1 MFQLVNPTAMDPVGI
16 FMLKSVIVIFDSL
29 EETAESFK
37 WEAMSM
43 KNSDAVIDAINN
55 QIHPVVLAA
64 QFSGDLP
71 CVHAMVAISE
81 RTFKNEKFLSCKNSY
96 RDDPDIPGTF
106 HHNFGFR
113 TELDHILQTKY
124 LIWKNIRLET

>member
-1 MFQLVNPTAMDPVGI
+1 
-16 FMLKSVIVIFDSL
+16 MLKSVTDIFDSL

-37 WEAMSM
+37 WEAMRMNS
-43 KNSDAVIDAINN
+43 SDAVIDAINN

-71 CVHAMVAISE
+71 CAHAMVAIRSK

-106 HHNFGFR
+106 HYNFGFR

-124 LIWKNIRLET
+124 SIWKNIRLET